1 MPNNNKYNLVAEST
15 QSTVVAEYS
24 SDAKRVSQYQSE
36 DALEKAFIKQ
46 LQSQAYEYLNITSE
60 NDLILNLRK
69 QLEKLNSYAFSDT
82 EWERFFTSEIANFN
96 QSIEEKTATIQE
108 DSTKIL
114 NKDDG
119 TFKNI
124 DLIDKKNIHN
134 NSLQVINQYATK
146 DGQRSNRYDVTV

>member
-46 LQSQAYEYLNITSE
+46 LESQAYEYLNIASE

-69 QLEKLNSYAFSDT
+69 QLDKLNSYAFSDT
-82 EWERFFTSEIANFN
+82 EWELFFSCVLANFN
-96 QSIEEKTATIQE
+96 QSI
-108 DSTKIL
+108 
-114 NKDDG
+114 
-119 TFKNI
+119 
-124 DLIDKKNIHN
+124 
-134 NSLQVINQYATK
+134 
-146 DGQRSNRYDVTV
+146 